1 MSMRQ
6 LILAGILILGL
17 GAFLLLSGGSI
28 TTRRQVLKVG
38 EVKVTADE
46 QQSIPPWVGGV
57 AMVAGV
63 ALIIAGAQ
71 KRASSRA

>member
-1 MSMRQ
+1 MRQ

-17 GAFLLLSGGSI
+17 GAFLLLRGGSI
-28 TTRRQVLKVG
+28 TTQREVLEVG
-38 EVKVTADE
+38 DVKITANE

-63 ALIIAGAQ
+63 ALIITGAR
-71 KRASSRA
+71 KRALTRA

>member
-17 GAFLLLSGGSI
+17 GAFLLLRGGSI